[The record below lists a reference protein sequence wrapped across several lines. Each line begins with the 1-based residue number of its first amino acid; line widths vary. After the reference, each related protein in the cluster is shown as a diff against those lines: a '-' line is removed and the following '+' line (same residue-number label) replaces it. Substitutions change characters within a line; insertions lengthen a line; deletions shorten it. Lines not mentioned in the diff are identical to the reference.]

1 MKGMKDF
8 KALLIEVPALL
19 GISVGAQILTDT
31 SAANPTGEPS
41 QLMSIIAQALVIF
54 YTLIRI
60 LQAKPIKWGEV
71 LKLIANLMQLIA
83 ALFSKAK
90 REALKAKRENKNQ
103 NTDSE

>member
-1 MKGMKDF
+1 MKDF
-8 KALLIEVPALL
+8 KTLLIEIPALL
-19 GISVGAQILTDT
+19 GISVGAQILADT
-31 SAANPTGEPS
+31 TAVNPTGEPS

-71 LKLIANLMQLIA
+71 LKLIANLMQLIT

-90 REALKAKRENKNQ
+90 REAKKENKNQ